1 MASDLAF
8 ERAYRFTM
16 PEEAGR
22 VAARQLLE
30 QGKAGN
36 RLAMVDD
43 PADRGGCTA
52 YGITQRTFT
61 KWLTLGQH
69 QADRDVWTITAP
81 EIRACAREGYWLP
94 AAQFCPDRLAI
105 AVFDTCFLHG
115 KGYGIPRLQLVLG
128 VKADGQVGAL
138 TKAALDACAQ
148 DPVREAEILQEYLQ
162 SRDDRYEQLV
172 AHDRTQGKFY
182 HGWEDRLD
190 RLEDLLGVPHTT
202 DSGQAA

>member
-1 MASDLAF
+1 VASDLAF

-30 QGKAGN
+30 QGLAGN
-36 RLAMVDD
+36 HLALVDD
-43 PADRGGCTA
+43 PADRGGRTA

-61 KWLTLGQH
+61 KWLAGRGLP
-69 QADRDVWTITAP
+69 DRDVWTITAP
-81 EIRACAREGYWLP
+81 EIRACAREGYWVP
-94 AAQFCPDRLAI
+94 CAQFCPDRLAV

-138 TKAALDACAQ
+138 TKAMLDACAQ
-148 DPVREAEILQEYLQ
+148 DPAREAEVLQEYLQ
-162 SRDDRYEQLV
+162 GRDDRYEELV

-190 RLEDLLGVPHTT
+190 RLEDLLGVPHTS
-202 DSGQAA
+202 DPGLAA